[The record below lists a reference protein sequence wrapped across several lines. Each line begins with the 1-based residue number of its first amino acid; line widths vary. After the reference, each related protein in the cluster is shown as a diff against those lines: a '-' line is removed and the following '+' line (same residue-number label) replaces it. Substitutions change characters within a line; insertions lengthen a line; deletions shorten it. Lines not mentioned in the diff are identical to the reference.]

1 MTRLA
6 RAIGETLHTGAQH
19 VDTAGRVEVEE
30 VDAAAPERPGGPAH
44 RGGDVVQLQVR
55 EHPEALVPQGIEGGG
70 TGLGVELEAHLGHA
84 EPRLDPLGHGDGGIE
99 IADVERER
107 EMVARFVVHISSTSA
122 SRCVCSCPVRSRTRP
137 TS

>member
-1 MTRLA
+1 MSTPPAAWKLRKSTPRRPSA
-6 RAIGETLHTGAQH
+6 RAATPDG
-19 VDTAGRVEVEE
+19 GR
-30 VDAAAPERPGGPAH
+30 
-44 RGGDVVQLQVR
+44 DVVQLQVG

-84 EPRLDPLGHGDGGIE
+84 EPRLRPAGRRRGGVE

-107 EMVARFVVHISSTSA
+107 EMVARFVVAVSICIA
-122 SRCVCSCPVRSRTRP
+122 SVCSRPVRSRTRA